1 MCIHVCRYVCM
12 DVWMYACMCTYT
24 YGRTDGRTDGWTDG
38 RTDGWMDWRDWIG
51 WMDGLE
57 GLDWM
62 DGWMN
67 GWTCIEHTH
76 IYIYTYVGRSHVK
89 NPSPCLLCIKTGFMG
104 ICSFATQSLLRSGF
118 ILDTVL

>member
-1 MCIHVCRYVCM
+1 MHGCM
-12 DVWMYACMCTYT
+12 DVCMYVHIYIW
-24 YGRTDGRTDGWTDG
+24 TDGWTDG
-38 RTDGWMDWRDWIG
+38 RMDGRTDG

-62 DGWMN
+62 DGWIGGIGLD
-67 GWTCIEHTH
+67 GWMDEWMDMYRTYT
-76 IYIYTYVGRSHVK
+76 YIYTDVGRSHVK

>member
-1 MCIHVCRYVCM
+1 MHVCAHIHM
-12 DVWMYACMCTYT
+12 DGRMD
-24 YGRTDGRTDGWTDG
+24 GRTDGRM
-38 RTDGWMDWRDWIG
+38 DGWMDWRDWIG

-76 IYIYTYVGRSHVK
+76 IYIHMLGAVMLK
-89 NPSPCLLCIKTGFMG
+89 I
-104 ICSFATQSLLRSGF
+104 LR
-118 ILDTVL
+118 LACCA